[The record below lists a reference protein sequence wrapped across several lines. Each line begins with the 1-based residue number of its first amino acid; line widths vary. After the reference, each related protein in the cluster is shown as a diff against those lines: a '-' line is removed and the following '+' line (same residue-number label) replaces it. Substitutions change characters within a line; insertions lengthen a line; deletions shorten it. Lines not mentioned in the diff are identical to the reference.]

1 MSKHT
6 FWTTAPLVVLLTV
19 ASPVTADDWPSYF
32 KTLDQPA
39 LRAETMERLTQFAE
53 TFAGTA
59 AAKDAREVLKRD
71 KKTENADV
79 WIGETLGF
87 VDRALCDSPSSEK
100 NASIREAVLR
110 ILDYPMHVN
119 RSSRPEREN
128 YGTAWSQAVGDY
140 FQRVLSRAIEGIAVA
155 KVEEGLA
162 VWKMYNMGFVVKSKN
177 RTVGFD
183 IHPGNVQTASKLSR
197 AQQETLA
204 DELDILFISHIHGDH
219 LNDAFIQLMLES
231 GKKVVLPAPIRPEL
245 EHRNLVRLYDDYRKE
260 TVLSGIQIR
269 CFPGWQS
276 RDTPMN
282 VYAVTLDGHTV
293 SHNGDNCRRD
303 IYSEIPKH
311 SQVDILLA
319 NCWSGYPVYRKAT
332 QPKLTITGHENE
344 LAHTVSHRE
353 SFLKTFTQLAEIG
366 NPPTVRILQWGESIV
381 WQP

>member
-119 RSSRPEREN
+119 RSSRPER
-128 YGTAWSQAVGDY
+128 
-140 FQRVLSRAIEGIAVA
+140 
-155 KVEEGLA
+155 
-162 VWKMYNMGFVVKSKN
+162 
-177 RTVGFD
+177 
-183 IHPGNVQTASKLSR
+183 
-197 AQQETLA
+197 
-204 DELDILFISHIHGDH
+204 
-219 LNDAFIQLMLES
+219 
-231 GKKVVLPAPIRPEL
+231 
-245 EHRNLVRLYDDYRKE
+245 
-260 TVLSGIQIR
+260 
-269 CFPGWQS
+269 
-276 RDTPMN
+276 
-282 VYAVTLDGHTV
+282 
-293 SHNGDNCRRD
+293 
-303 IYSEIPKH
+303 
-311 SQVDILLA
+311 
-319 NCWSGYPVYRKAT
+319 
-332 QPKLTITGHENE
+332 
-344 LAHTVSHRE
+344 
-353 SFLKTFTQLAEIG
+353 
-366 NPPTVRILQWGESIV
+366 
-381 WQP
+381 